1 MPKHLENF
9 PLHPERNEIRLLTIL
24 PSTKAESII
33 RCSLESVSLD
43 NSPEFEA
50 ISYVWGDASKK
61 TDIIINDT
69 LFYVTRSVDK
79 TLRLLRRTDRQR
91 VVWIDFVC
99 INQHDVPEKNTQVP
113 LLGRVYE
120 SASAVIAMMVNSNM
134 DLRAAISWTKACEP
148 GRVTRET
155 LAWRV
160 LDTLSQYCHKA
171 RVQRA
176 RRLVNVYDQF
186 RLVRDDP
193 YWARMWTYQE
203 YQLAKNDPV
212 CVSGSL
218 TFNPNQMIFFAS
230 DSLRQA
236 YWSDQEFQQLFK
248 RRYRPTELFRKLSD
262 SYQPLERFNYENA
275 LYHLRKTLHRQC
287 KDPRD
292 RVYAL
297 YSLLPS
303 LQAKYPP
310 DYNKPVEQIMH
321 ETTAF
326 IMTQEGPDALNFFKP
341 QEYNVSSGCSS
352 SYPSWVLD
360 FGCATESLGNVIGDY
375 SWCSDAWKPLPM
387 ITDDLS
393 TMTIA
398 ARRIG
403 SCFPV
408 VQLASKMADII
419 DQFVS
424 VTDVRYDIW
433 GSLDSRRLSLVH
445 ACLAYSHLHATFEQY
460 SSAKTTET
468 FDLFH
473 KIDIRRASNPW
484 WKELCDVLP
493 SNSGKIVFGVDD
505 PIVEGF
511 GISGPD
517 VQQGDVAVMA
527 SGVPVPLIL
536 RPYRENN
543 ELYYRLVDRAYI
555 PLMSDIAV
563 SRGRFDDAQFLE
575 RPPQVFSLR

>member
-33 RCSLESVSLD
+33 RCSLKSVSLD

-50 ISYVWGDASKK
+50 ISYVWGDVSKK

-79 TLRLLRRTDRQR
+79 TLRLLRRKYRRR

-134 DLRAAISWTKACEP
+134 DLRAAISWTKACVP
-148 GRVTRET
+148 GRITQET
-155 LAWRV
+155 GAWRV
-160 LDTLSQYCHKA
+160 LDKLSRYH
-171 RVQRA
+171 QRDRDLRA
-176 RRLVNVYDQF
+176 MRLLNAYEQF
-186 RLVRDDP
+186 RLVKDDP
-193 YWARMWTYQE
+193 YWTRMWTYQE
-203 YQLAKNDPV
+203 YQLANCAPI
-212 CVSGSL
+212 CMSGTL
-218 TFNPNQMIFFAS
+218 TFDAYLMLTFARE
-230 DSLRQA
+230 SLMKA
-236 YWSDQEFQQLFK
+236 YLNDQQFQEAFR
-248 RRYRPTELFRKLSD
+248 RRYGEAEFRKLWLLHG
-262 SYQPLERFNYENA
+262 PTERSKGEYA
-275 LYHLRKTLHRQC
+275 IYHFHKTWHRQC

-292 RVYAL
+292 KVYAL

-303 LQAKYPP
+303 LQTKYPP
-310 DYNKPVEQIMH
+310 DYNKPVEQVMH
-321 ETTAF
+321 ETTAY
-326 IMTQEGPDALNFFKP
+326 IVTQQCPRALSSFKLWQGNRSP
-341 QEYNVSSGCSS
+341 GFSS
-352 SYPSWVLD
+352 SYPSWILD
-360 FGCATESLGNVIGDY
+360 FGCAAEPLDAFLGEYGWY
-375 SWCSDAWKPLPM
+375 SNTRVPLPTT
-387 ITDDLS
+387 TDDLS
-393 TMTIA
+393 TMTIC

-408 VQLASKMADII
+408 VQLASTMPDII

-424 VTDVRYDIW
+424 ITDVRYDTW
-433 GSLDSRRLSLVH
+433 GGLESRRLSLVH
-445 ACLAYSHLHATFEQY
+445 ACLAYTHLHAKFTHDLR
-460 SSAKTTET
+460 AKTTET
-468 FDLFH
+468 FHLLH
-473 KIDIRRASNPW
+473 EIDIHRASNPW
-484 WKELCDVLP
+484 WQELCNVLP

-511 GISGPD
+511 GISGPN

-527 SGVPVPLIL
+527 LGVHMPLIL
-536 RPYRENN
+536 RPYREDNGI
-543 ELYYRLVDRAYI
+543 YYRLVDRAYI
-555 PLMSDIAV
+555 PWMSEIAILQD
-563 SRGRFDDAQFLE
+563 RFNGFRFLE

>member
-1 MPKHLENF
+1 M
-9 PLHPERNEIRLLTIL
+9 
-24 PSTKAESII
+24 
-33 RCSLESVSLD
+33 D

-79 TLRLLRRTDRQR
+79 TLRLLRRKDRQR

-134 DLRAAISWTKACEP
+134 DLRAAISWAKACEP

-155 LAWRV
+155 LGWRV
-160 LDTLSQYCHKA
+160 LDTLSQYCQKA

-186 RLVRDDP
+186 QLVRDDP

-203 YQLAKNDPV
+203 YQLANNDPI
-212 CVSGSL
+212 CKSGTLTVNAYLILAFAHESL
-218 TFNPNQMIFFAS
+218 VK
-230 DSLRQA
+230 A
-236 YWSDQEFQQLFK
+236 YWNDQEFQEAFR
-248 RRYRPTELFRKLSD
+248 RRYGEAEFRKFCLREPTE
-262 SYQPLERFNYENA
+262 RFKNENA
-275 LYHLRKTLHRQC
+275 LYHFRKTWHRQC

-292 RVYAL
+292 KLYAL

-303 LQAKYPP
+303 LQGKYPP
-310 DYNKPVEQIMH
+310 DYNKPVEQVMH
-321 ETTAF
+321 ETTAY
-326 IMTQEGPDALNFFKP
+326 IVTQEGPEALSSFKLWQGNCSP
-341 QEYNVSSGCSS
+341 SCSS
-352 SYPSWVLD
+352 SYPSWILD
-360 FGCATESLGNVIGDY
+360 FGCAAEPLDALLSGY
-375 SWCSDAWKPLPM
+375 AWCSEAWKPLPM
-387 ITDDLS
+387 TTDDLS
-393 TMTIA
+393 TMTIG

-408 VQLASKMADII
+408 VQLGSKMPDII

-424 VTDVRYDIW
+424 ITDFRYDTW
-433 GSLDSRRLSLVH
+433 GSLESRRLSLVH
-445 ACLAYSHLHATFEQY
+445 ACLAYTHLHAKFIQNL
-460 SSAKTTET
+460 SAKTIET
-468 FDLFH
+468 FDLLH
-473 KIDIRRASNPW
+473 KIDLRRANNPW

-493 SNSGKIVFGVDD
+493 SNAGRIVFGMDD
-505 PIVEGF
+505 PIAEGF
-511 GISGPD
+511 GISGPN

-555 PLMSDIAV
+555 PLMSDCAV
-563 SRGRFDDAQFLE
+563 LHGRFDHARFLE

>member
-43 NSPEFEA
+43 NSPEFKA

-79 TLRLLRRTDRQR
+79 TLRLLRRKDRRR
-91 VVWIDFVC
+91 VVWIDYVC

-113 LLGRVYE
+113 LLGRVYK

-134 DLRAAISWTKACEP
+134 DLRAAISWIKACKP

-160 LDTLSQYCHKA
+160 LDTLSQYCQKA

-176 RRLVNVYDQF
+176 KRLVNVYDQF

-212 CVSGSL
+212 CMSGSL
-218 TFNPNQMIFFAS
+218 TFNHRLIAFFAS
-230 DSLRQA
+230 VGLMQA
-236 YWSDQEFQQLFK
+236 CWSDQEFQQLFK
-248 RRYRPTELFRKLSD
+248 RRYGQTELFSELSNFC
-262 SYQPLERFNYENA
+262 QPLERYNHENA
-275 LYHLRKTLHRQC
+275 LHHLRKTLHRQC

-303 LQAKYPP
+303 LQAKHPP
-310 DYNKPVEQIMH
+310 DYNKPLEQIMH

-326 IMTQEGPDALNFFKP
+326 IMTQEGPVALNIFKP
-341 QEYNVSSGCSS
+341 REYNVSSGCSS

-360 FGCATESLGNVIGDY
+360 FGCATESLGDPIRDY
-375 SWCSDAWKPLPM
+375 GWCSEAWKPLPVT
-387 ITDDLS
+387 TDDLS
-393 TMTIA
+393 TMTIC

-403 SCFPV
+403 SCSPV
-408 VQLASKMADII
+408 IQLASTMPDII

-424 VTDVRYDIW
+424 ITDVRYDTW
-433 GSLDSRRLSLVH
+433 GSLESRRLSLVH
-445 ACLAYSHLHATFEQY
+445 TCLAYTHLYAKFTHDR
-460 SSAKTTET
+460 SAKTTET
-468 FDLFH
+468 FHLLH
-473 KIDIRRASNPW
+473 EIDIRRASNPW

-511 GISGPD
+511 GISGPN
-517 VQQGDVAVMA
+517 VQEGDVAVMA
-527 SGVPVPLIL
+527 SGVLVPLIL
-536 RPYRENN
+536 RPYPENN
-543 ELYYRLVDRAYI
+543 EL
-555 PLMSDIAV
+555 
-563 SRGRFDDAQFLE
+563 
-575 RPPQVFSLR
+575 

>member
-24 PSTKAESII
+24 PSTKAETII

-43 NSPEFEA
+43 DSPEFEA

-79 TLRLLRRTDRQR
+79 TLRLLRRKDRQR

-134 DLRAAISWTKACEP
+134 DLRAAISWTKAQEP
-148 GRVTRET
+148 GLVTRET

-160 LDTLSQYCHKA
+160 LDTLSKYYQKA

-176 RRLVNVYDQF
+176 RRLVKVYDQF

-203 YQLAKNDPV
+203 YQLAKSDPV
-212 CVSGSL
+212 CMSGSL
-218 TFNPNQMIFFAS
+218 TFNASLMLDSAS
-230 DSLRQA
+230 DILVHA
-236 YWSDQEFQQLFK
+236 YWSDQVFQRAFR
-248 RRYRPTELFRKLSD
+248 RRYGEAEYRKLGDLNGPTERLKSG
-262 SYQPLERFNYENA
+262 NA
-275 LYHLRKTLHRQC
+275 LYHFRKTWHRQC
-287 KDPRD
+287 KDSRD
-292 RVYAL
+292 KVYAL

-303 LQAKYPP
+303 VQSKYPP
-310 DYNKPVEQIMH
+310 DYNKPVEQVMH
-321 ETTAF
+321 ETTAY
-326 IMTQEGPDALNFFKP
+326 IVTQEGPEALSSFKLW
-341 QEYNVSSGCSS
+341 QENCSPGSSS
-352 SYPSWVLD
+352 SYPSWILD
-360 FGCATESLGNVIGDY
+360 FGCAAEPLDAPLGNY
-375 SWCSDAWKPLPM
+375 SWCPNACVPLPM
-387 ITDDLS
+387 TTDELS
-393 TMTIA
+393 SMTIC

-403 SCFPV
+403 SCSPI
-408 VQLASKMADII
+408 VQLASTIPEFI

-424 VTDVRYDIW
+424 ITDVRYDTW
-433 GSLDSRRLSLVH
+433 GSLESRRLSLVH
-445 ACLAYSHLHATFEQY
+445 ACLAYTHFHAKFTRYLIDKAIERLQSLHE
-460 SSAKTTET
+460 
-468 FDLFH
+468 
-473 KIDIRRASNPW
+473 IDIRRASNSW
-484 WKELCDVLP
+484 WQELCEVVP

-511 GISGPD
+511 GISGPN

-536 RPYRENN
+536 RPYREDN
-543 ELYYRLVDRAYI
+543 EIYYRLVDRAYI
-555 PLMSDIAV
+555 PLMTRIAALN
-563 SRGRFDDAQFLE
+563 RRFDYTRFLE
-575 RPPQVFSLR
+575 RPSQVFSLR